1 MCHIHDNLFHQF
13 MPHFIYL
20 EMVYVI
26 SDEVMKYLLN
36 TSVCVC
42 DIC

>member
-1 MCHIHDNLFHQF
+1 MACLCYIHDNLFHEF

-26 SDEVMKYLLN
+26 TDEVMKYLL
-36 TSVCVC
+36 THTV
-42 DIC
+42 